1 MNDDPTDQQ
10 EDEEEEDIPEEE
22 FRKAEPLIPFLGAD
36 LIKSLLSKNW
46 KNKEKAIIYLIDDL
60 NNQPNSE
67 LLQTISPDSAIVA
80 IFGAATIAFDSKSS
94 QLLISIMDMIIM
106 AMEVFSNLNHLSS
119 DNEVM
124 FNQFCDSALHSM
136 MEKVGDSNVKIRE
149 KAETASFEMAKCQVI
164 GRDFVIKRLMEAQ
177 IKKQLVTSNKHL
189 AGRLSLIGRI
199 IESLTVS
206 IIYKRCIIY

>member
-1 MNDDPTDQQ
+1 
-10 EDEEEEDIPEEE
+10 
-22 FRKAEPLIPFLGAD
+22 
-36 LIKSLLSKNW
+36 
-46 KNKEKAIIYLIDDL
+46 
-60 NNQPNSE
+60 
-67 LLQTISPDSAIVA
+67 
-80 IFGAATIAFDSKSS
+80 
-94 QLLISIMDMIIM
+94 MDMIIM